1 MVIDEN
7 GENLGEMDKLD
18 ALNLAKSKELDLIV
32 VSSRPDG
39 VSVTKIGDIAKS
51 KYEKTKKLRKNKGK
65 ASEMKEW
72 WFKPQIQE
80 RDLEIRVEKVRKFLV
95 KGGGTA
101 KLTVKFVK
109 KTMPEQMNI
118 TMRLIQEK
126 IAPFAKPIS
135 DVAREGKNQSIIVK
149 AL

>member
-7 GENLGEMDKLD
+7 GENLGEMDKID

-32 VSSRPDG
+32 VSSRTDG
-39 VSVTKIGDIAKS
+39 VSVVKIGDIAKS

-80 RDLEIRVEKVRKFLV
+80 RDLEIRLEKIRKFLT
-95 KGGGTA
+95 KGGTA

-118 TMRLIQEK
+118 TMRSIQEK
-126 IAPFAKPIS
+126 IAVFAKPIS
-135 DVAREGKNQSIIVK
+135 EVAREGRNQSIIIK